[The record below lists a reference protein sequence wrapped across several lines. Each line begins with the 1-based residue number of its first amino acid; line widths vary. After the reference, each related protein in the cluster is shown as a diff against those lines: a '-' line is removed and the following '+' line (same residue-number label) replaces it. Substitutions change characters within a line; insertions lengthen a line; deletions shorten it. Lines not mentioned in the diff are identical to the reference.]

1 MPHITIH
8 IIILISINNME
19 ALDLNKMAVCMG
31 KVIKLLSELEPQIIG
46 GNDVYEHKDDFC
58 CIAYMCRIGILDRL
72 EANIYMGN
80 PNLPIRIPTGIFSSR
95 KETMTSALNLTIGKL
110 KQIVSKDVVVSNY
123 VEEILNKSG
132 AFYAYD
138 KILPD
143 SFKRQI

>member
-1 MPHITIH
+1 
-8 IIILISINNME
+8 ME
-19 ALDLNKMAVCMG
+19 ALDLNKMSVCMG

-46 GNDVYEHKDDFC
+46 RNEVYEHKDDFC
-58 CIAYMCRIGILDRL
+58 CIAYICRIGILDRL

-110 KQIVSKDVVVSNY
+110 KQIVSKDVVASNY